1 MYEYYEKLKTHA
13 LYIYVLYKKL
23 ARLEFEHKLNTKE
36 YEDTLNLINK
46 LKIKEE
52 EIYNEIKSKN
62 SEKLVLS
69 LSVIASKDLLGDKFD
84 MKKSIFDTSY
94 LFSDKLK
101 TMDVVPMRISYKL
114 VDIFRH
120 QYIKDDATFNIYD
133 TYAPIRDK
141 HFLDVLTTQIEDD
154 DYKSY
159 RKLLIDAKYDYAY
172 VNSKDVQELRDYD
185 KENEENQCIE
195 LIATLGPIMDY
206 KEKFKKLSLK
216 TLQNPN
222 NQRRLILDINYIR
235 ANAIS
240 VPDYQIMAL
249 KEMIKNEEQTLSEG
263 SKFFVGILDIALE
276 DKNTFEEGDI
286 PYTRKF

>member
-1 MYEYYEKLKTHA
+1 MYEYYEKIKTYA
-13 LYIYVLYKKL
+13 LYIYILYKKL